1 MILATTPPRPTS
13 LPISNTS
20 TEHRRLIIQILTK
33 CTSISQ
39 LKQVHGYTLRTTSL
53 DHPDTL
59 FLYSRIIHFASLNND
74 LHYTFK
80 LFTYLDNPNSFIW
93 NTLIRA
99 CAHSNDRKAEAFL
112 LFHRMITSVEPDKH
126 TFPFVLKS
134 CAYLFALSQG
144 KQAHG
149 FALKLGL
156 ASDVCINNSLVHFYS
171 SSGCLK
177 DAKDVFD
184 KMPERSLVSWNVMI
198 DALVQ
203 SGAFEN
209 ALRMF
214 SEMQMMFE
222 PDGYTMQSVLDACAG
237 LGTLSLGMWAH
248 AYILRNYESYLDFDL
263 LVNNCLLNMYCK
275 CGSLR
280 IAVQVFERM
289 SKRDLNSWN
298 AMILGLAMHGEVEA
312 AFRCFSQM
320 VNKRVMPDSITF
332 VGILSACN
340 HRGLVDEGH
349 IYFDKM
355 VSEYKIRPVL
365 EHYGCLVDL
374 LARAGCIDKA
384 LDVVSNM
391 PMKPDAAI
399 WRSLL
404 DGCCKKNAEIQLSE
418 EMARKVIES
427 EGSDTSGVYV
437 LLSRVYATANRWDEA
452 GLIRKLMTDKGI
464 KKDPG
469 CSSIEINGVF
479 HEFFAGD
486 TSHLHTREIYE
497 FLDVIEE
504 RLKSARYVPD
514 LSQASMVDELDIGK
528 RQSLKMH
535 IERLAMAYGLL
546 KLKPGT
552 PIRIFKNLRICSDC
566 HKVTKLISAVFD
578 VEIIVRDRVR
588 FHHFRNGSCTCKD
601 HW

>member
-1 MILATTPPRPTS
+1 MILATTPPRPTA
-13 LPISNTS
+13 LVINTNTS
-20 TEHRRLIIQILTK
+20 EHRRHILRILTQ

-39 LKQVHGYTLRTTSL
+39 LKQVHAYTLRTTPL
-53 DHPDTL
+53 DHPDAL
-59 FLYSRIIHFASLNND
+59 FLYSRILHFASLNNNLD
-74 LHYTFK
+74 YTFK
-80 LFTYLDNPNSFIW
+80 LFSNLENPNSFIW

-99 CAHSNDRKAEAFL
+99 CAHSNDRKGEAFL
-112 LFHRMITSVEPDKH
+112 LFHRMVTSIEPDKH
-126 TFPFVLKS
+126 TFPFVLKA
-134 CAYLFALSQG
+134 CAYLFALSEG

-149 FALKLGL
+149 FALKLGFD
-156 ASDVCINNSLVHFYS
+156 SDVYINNSLVHLYS
-171 SSGCLK
+171 SCGCLK
-177 DAKDVFD
+177 DARDVFD

-203 SGAFEN
+203 SGEFEN

-214 SEMQMMFE
+214 SEMQKMFE

-237 LGTLSLGMWAH
+237 LGALSLGMWAH
-248 AYILRNYESYLDFDL
+248 AHILRKYESYLDFDL

-275 CGSLR
+275 CGSWN
-280 IAVQVFERM
+280 IAVQIFDRM

-298 AMILGLAMHGEVEA
+298 AMILGFAMNGEVEA
-312 AFRCFSQM
+312 AFRCFNQM

-340 HRGLVDEGH
+340 HRGLVDEGRS
-349 IYFDKM
+349 YFDKM

-374 LARAGCIDKA
+374 LARAGHIDKA

-404 DGCCKKNAEIQLSE
+404 DGCCKKNADIEFSE
-418 EMARKVIES
+418 EVARKVIES
-427 EGSDTSGVYV
+427 GGSDTSGVYV

-464 KKDPG
+464 RKDPG
-469 CSSIEINGVF
+469 CTSIEINGVF

-486 TSHLHTREIYE
+486 TSHLNTREIYE
-497 FLDVIEE
+497 YLDVIEK
-504 RLKSARYVPD
+504 RLKSAGYVPD
-514 LSQASMVDELDIGK
+514 LSQASTVDELDNGK
-528 RQSLKMH
+528 RQSLKLH
-535 IERLAMAYGLL
+535 SERLAIAYGLL

-566 HKVTKLISAVFD
+566 HNVTKLISKVFD

-601 HW
+601 YW

>member
-1 MILATTPPRPTS
+1 MILPTTPPRPTS

-20 TEHRRLIIQILTK
+20 TEHRRHILQILTK

-39 LKQVHGYTLRTTSL
+39 LKQVHAYTLRTTSL

-126 TFPFVLKS
+126 TFPFVLKA

-156 ASDVCINNSLVHFYS
+156 ASDVYVNNSLVHFYS
-171 SSGCLK
+171 SCGCLK

-203 SGAFEN
+203 SGEFEN

-237 LGTLSLGMWAH
+237 LGALSLGMWAH

-298 AMILGLAMHGEVEA
+298 AMILGFAMHGEVEA
-312 AFRCFSQM
+312 AFRCFNQM

-355 VSEYKIRPVL
+355 VPEYKIRPVL

-427 EGSDTSGVYV
+427 EGNDTSGVYV

-514 LSQASMVDELDIGK
+514 LSQASMVDELDNGK
-528 RQSLKMH
+528 RQSLKLH
-535 IERLAMAYGLL
+535 SERLAIAYGLL

-566 HKVTKLISAVFD
+566 HNVTKLISAVFD

-601 HW
+601 YW